1 LFLEAAS
8 CEIVKNRN
16 AATIEDPQNRVT
28 NFATTTRC
36 VESDNNQS
44 PKVFSRERLCT
55 SMSAINIKLSTNTA
69 QQITNAIVD
78 AVNIDTCTQ
87 IKKTQQKNQ

>member
-1 LFLEAAS
+1 
-8 CEIVKNRN
+8 
-16 AATIEDPQNRVT
+16 
-28 NFATTTRC
+28 

-44 PKVFSRERLCT
+44 PEVFSRERLCT

-78 AVNIDTCTQ
+78 TVIIEKHA
-87 IKKTQQKNQ
+87 